1 MKAIGKDI
9 IRKYKLRD
17 IEQENILY
25 FDEIN
30 LGLGKNSTDIKEIY
44 QVILT
49 DIRIIYVMV
58 ALLL

>member
-30 LGLGKNSTDIKEIY
+30 LGLDKEKSNIKEIY

-58 ALLL
+58 